1 MLNIWKRR
9 HNNIHSTKEPTQDAT
24 KTLLERL
31 RLKTILSAPIET
43 FVLLPSFVAILKSYF
58 WSNKSYQKKTNVK
71 DLLRSMMRGVAI
83 ARQDLAPAACRCLLC
98 GNLRNCRK
106 TINLKHTQKTIV
118 DNLMKSITRWRMIVG
133 QRRDRIERDRKLRW
147 IITGII
153 EQGQTKRDQ

>member
-43 FVLLPSFVAILKSYF
+43 FVLLPSFVVILKSYF
-58 WSNKSYQKKTNVK
+58 WSNKSYKKKMLKIYCAVWWEE
-71 DLLRSMMRGVAI
+71 VAI
-83 ARQDLAPAACRCLLC
+83 ARQDLVPAACRCLLC

-118 DNLMKSITRWRMIVG
+118 DNLMKSLTRWRMIVG

-147 IITGII
+147 NSH
-153 EQGQTKRDQ
+153 RDNWTRSN

>member
-71 DLLRSMMRGVAI
+71 DLLRSMMRGGGYCASRSR
-83 ARQDLAPAACRCLLC
+83 ASRCLLC

-118 DNLMKSITRWRMIVG
+118 DNLMKSLTRWRMIVG

-147 IITGII
+147 NSH
-153 EQGQTKRDQ
+153 RDNWTRSN

>member
-58 WSNKSYQKKTNVK
+58 WSNKSYQKKPNVK
-71 DLLRSMMRGVAI
+71 DLLRSMMRGGGYCASRSR
-83 ARQDLAPAACRCLLC
+83 ASRCRCLLC

-118 DNLMKSITRWRMIVG
+118 DNLMKSLTRWRMIVG

-147 IITGII
+147 NSH
-153 EQGQTKRDQ
+153 RDNWTRSN

>member
-71 DLLRSMMRGVAI
+71 DLLRSMMRGGGYCASRSR
-83 ARQDLAPAACRCLLC
+83 ASRCLLC

-118 DNLMKSITRWRMIVG
+118 DNLMKSLTRWRMIVG
-133 QRRDRIERDRKLRW
+133 QRRDRIERDKKLRW
-147 IITGII
+147 VDWN
-153 EQGQTKRDQ
+153 RDNWTRSN

>member
-71 DLLRSMMRGVAI
+71 DLLRSMMRGGGYCASRSR
-83 ARQDLAPAACRCLLC
+83 ASRCLLC

-118 DNLMKSITRWRMIVG
+118 DNLMKSLTRWRMIVG

-147 IITGII
+147 VNWN
-153 EQGQTKRDQ
+153 RDNWTRSN